1 MFEMKALTSS
11 TLDSLLTAVEG
22 AKPGAVFQVQFGD
35 NATEAKENMILAGLV
50 QLRQEGDTII
60 GELPLYKQGHSISVV
75 DDSPDLVDE
84 DELLARDG
92 LQTKKCP
99 PKNAEEVAAAASA
112 GRKPCKDCS
121 CGLADVYGVDGEVK
135 TKPAAKSSC
144 GNCSLGDAFR
154 CAGCPYLGLPPFKPG
169 EKVSISN
176 SLMTSDI

>member
-1 MFEMKALTSS
+1 MEVLSSS
-11 TLDSLLTAVEG
+11 TLESLLTAVDG
-22 AKPGAVFQVQFGD
+22 AKPGTKFQVKCGH
-35 NATEAKENMILAGLV
+35 NATETKENMTLAGLV
-50 QLRQEGDTII
+50 QLREEGDTIV
-60 GELPLYKQGHSISVV
+60 GELPSFTEGHSVTVI
-75 DDSPDLVDE
+75 DDDALVDE

-92 LQTKKCP
+92 LGTKKCP
-99 PKNAEEVAAAASA
+99 PKSADEIAAAASA

-121 CGLADVYGVDGEVK
+121 CGLADVYGNDGEVK

-169 EKVSISN
+169 EKISISN